1 MLLATLLAARV
12 LTTLLATL
20 VLTTLVLVRHNT
32 LANNFD
38 GSTIGA
44 VARAECRTNG
54 RSASVL
60 AYVQP

>member
-1 MLLATLLAARV
+1 LLATLI
-12 LTTLLATL
+12 
-20 VLTTLVLVRHNT
+20 LTTLVLVRHNT

-38 GSTIGA
+38 GLTIGA
-44 VARAECRTNG
+44 DTRGECRTNG